1 MEVTLHPGKYVLAVS
16 GGVDSM
22 VLLDILA
29 HAAGVELVVA
39 HFDHGIR
46 DDSDEDRQLV
56 EAAAGKYGLPFVF
69 ARAELGPGASE
80 AAARAARYAFLQ
92 QARLEHG
99 ARAIITAHHQD
110 DLIETAL
117 LNMLRGTGSRGLTSL
132 RSTEDIKR
140 PLLHIPKSQLQ
151 DYAASHGLRWR
162 EDSTN
167 QADRYRRNYVRHH
180 VTPRLTSEARQ
191 KLLHYIET
199 AHRLHREIDAELE
212 TYIDTT
218 QLGRQWFTMLPH
230 AVSAEVMALWLRSN
244 GLSFNRASIQRLVV
258 FAKTAAPGKLADLD
272 SEHVIG
278 VSKNHI
284 TLEHRVALR

>member
-1 MEVTLHPGKYVLAVS
+1 MRPGKYVLAVS

-29 HAAGVELVVA
+29 HAPGVELVVA
-39 HFDHGIR
+39 HFEHGIR

-56 EAAAGKYGLPFVF
+56 EDAANRYGLPFVF
-69 ARAELGPGASE
+69 ARGELGPGAGE
-80 AAARAARYAFLQ
+80 AAARASRYAFLH

-99 ARAIITAHHQD
+99 VRAIITAHHQD

-132 RSTEDIKR
+132 KSTEDIKR
-140 PLLHIPKSQLQ
+140 PLLQVPKIQLQ
-151 DYAASHGLRWR
+151 EYAESRGLRWR

-167 QADRYRRNYVRHH
+167 QDDRYRRNYLRHH
-180 VTPRLTSEARQ
+180 VTPQLTPEARQ

-199 AHRLHREIDAELE
+199 ARKLHQAIDAELE
-212 TYIDTT
+212 PHIGTE
-218 QLGRQWFTMLPH
+218 QLDRQWFTLLPH
-230 AVSAEVMALWLRSN
+230 AVSAEVMALWLRSR
-244 GLSFNRASIQRLVV
+244 GLSFDRASIQRLVV

-272 SEHVIG
+272 GEHVLRMG
-278 VSKNHI
+278 KNHI
-284 TLEHRVALR
+284 TLERRVALR